1 MPPEARGAYLQARDI
16 RQLASAYELTPQ
28 KSKGQNFL
36 GDANTVR
43 KIVSL
48 SGVGPGDSVVEVG
61 PGFGSLTVGLL
72 HAGASVTAIEID
84 PRLARATSE
93 VVANRLPDAPL
104 EVVCADALRLE
115 EVPGAPEYLVAN
127 LPYNVAVPVVIHL
140 LSLHPGFQR
149 VLVMVQAEVG
159 WRIAATPGSE
169 HYGSPSVKCAWWGT
183 WSVESTISRK
193 VFWPEPRVDSVLVG
207 MHSHPPVGDNATRRR
222 VFRLID
228 AGFNTRRK
236 MSRQALAEA
245 LGGVSQATL
254 AIESAGLDPTSRC
267 ETWSLDNFV
276 ALDAWLESTP

>member
-1 MPPEARGAYLQARDI
+1 MPPEAHGVYLQARDI
-16 RQLASAYELTPQ
+16 RRLAEEYEFTPQ

-43 KIVSL
+43 KIVRL
-48 SGVGPGDSVVEVG
+48 SGVTPEGQVIEVG

-72 HAGASVTAIEID
+72 HAGASVTAVEID
-84 PRLARATSE
+84 SRLARATTE
-93 VVANRLPDAPL
+93 VVAGRLPDAKL
-104 EVVCADALRLE
+104 QVVCADALRLGD
-115 EVPGAPEYLVAN
+115 VPGSPGYLVAN

-140 LSLHPGFQR
+140 LSLHPGFRR

-159 WRIAATPGSE
+159 WRIAAAPGSE

-207 MHSHPPVGDNATRRR
+207 MHSHTPVGDDATRKR
-222 VFRLID
+222 VFGLID
-228 AGFNTRRK
+228 AGFRTRRK
-236 MSRQALAEA
+236 MSRQALAEE
-245 LGGVSQATL
+245 LGGVNHATF
-254 AIESAGLDPTSRC
+254 AIESAGLDPASRC

-276 ALDAWLESTP
+276 ALDAWLGSPS

>member
-1 MPPEARGAYLQARDI
+1 MPPEPGGAYLQARDI
-16 RQLASAYELTPQ
+16 RQLAETYELTPQ

-43 KIVSL
+43 KIVTL
-48 SGVGPGDSVVEVG
+48 SGVQPGDSVVEVG

-84 PRLARATSE
+84 PRLAEATRD
-93 VVANRLPDAPL
+93 VVATRLSGAEL
-104 EVVCADALRLE
+104 GVVTADALRLE
-115 EVPGAPEYLVAN
+115 EVPGSPDYLVAN

-140 LSLHPGFQR
+140 LSLHPGFRR

-159 WRIAATPGSE
+159 WRIAAAPGSE
-169 HYGSPSVKCAWWGT
+169 HYGSPSAKCAWWGK
-183 WSVESTISRK
+183 WSVESTISRR

-207 MHSHPPVGDNATRRR
+207 MHSHTPPGDEATRKR

-228 AGFNTRRK
+228 AGFHTRRK
-236 MSRQALAEA
+236 MSRQALAEH
-245 LGGVSQATL
+245 LGGVAQATM

-276 ALDAWLESTP
+276 ALDAWLESSS